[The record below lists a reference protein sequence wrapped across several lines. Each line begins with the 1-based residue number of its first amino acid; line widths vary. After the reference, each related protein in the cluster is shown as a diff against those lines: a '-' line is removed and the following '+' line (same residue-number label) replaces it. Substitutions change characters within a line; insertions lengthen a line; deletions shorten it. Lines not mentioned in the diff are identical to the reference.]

1 MLGFKQKGG
10 KTGTDKDFEALKKE
24 VKEVMEE
31 IARNIQQMS
40 PEERAELQKGM
51 LEILTKDPDLREK
64 PNTSEETLKQL
75 AEDRH
80 PDEEAQKDFEALKKE
95 VKEVMEE
102 IARNIQQMS
111 PEERAELHEMILE
124 LFSKDFEAKTKK

>member
-40 PEERAELQKGM
+40 PEQ
-51 LEILTKDPDLREK
+51 RE
-64 PNTSEETLKQL
+64 
-75 AEDRH
+75 
-80 PDEEAQKDFEALKKE
+80 
-95 VKEVMEE
+95 
-102 IARNIQQMS
+102 
-111 PEERAELHEMILE
+111 ELHEMILE